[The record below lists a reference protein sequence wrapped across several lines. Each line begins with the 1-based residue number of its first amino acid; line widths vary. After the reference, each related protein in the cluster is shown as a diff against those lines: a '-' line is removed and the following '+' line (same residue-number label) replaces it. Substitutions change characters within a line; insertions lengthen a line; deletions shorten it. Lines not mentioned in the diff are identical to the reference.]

1 MAELESFLPYEFY
14 PQTDKSISLPALAVL
29 KIRSVVDT
37 ALLAELYQQTL
48 SAVEQDPKHIFFTRI
63 FFFKFEPQKKPSKI
77 GADGLVRVH
86 FFQR

>member
-63 FFFKFEPQKKPSKI
+63 FFSSLNHKKTPPK
-77 GADGLVRVH
+77 LEQTVW
-86 FFQR
+86 